1 MRSTSVRGVRAAL
14 LILPLAGLGLLVA
27 AEFSTLYEVR
37 VGDSVAPGSA
47 ITAGSHHGYALLVVA
62 AAVGVMTFGAAV
74 GRSRPAALALGLL
87 GLAAIAIALLA
98 DRPVIDDTGLYGE
111 AYEAA
116 RAIAGPAL
124 TLELLGGAAILVGA
138 VALFAL
144 SPRDRRDPSPGR
156 TAASAR

>member
-1 MRSTSVRGVRAAL
+1 MRTTSVRGMRAAL

-47 ITAGSHHGYALLVVA
+47 TTAGSHHGYALLLVA
-62 AAVGVMTFGAAV
+62 AAAGAMTFGAAR
-74 GRSRPAALALGLL
+74 GSRPAAVALGLL

-98 DRPVIDDTGLYGE
+98 DRPVTDDTGLYGE

-116 RAIAGPAL
+116 RAVAGPAL

>member
-14 LILPLAGLGLLVA
+14 LILPLVGLGLLVA

-47 ITAGSHHGYALLVVA
+47 TTAGSHHGYALLVVA
-62 AAVGVMTFGAAV
+62 AAVGLMTFGAAR
-74 GRSRPAALALGLL
+74 GSRPAAVALGLL

-98 DRPVIDDTGLYGE
+98 DRPVTDDTGLYGE

-116 RAIAGPAL
+116 RAVAGPAL
-124 TLELLGGAAILVGA
+124 TLELVGGAAILVGA